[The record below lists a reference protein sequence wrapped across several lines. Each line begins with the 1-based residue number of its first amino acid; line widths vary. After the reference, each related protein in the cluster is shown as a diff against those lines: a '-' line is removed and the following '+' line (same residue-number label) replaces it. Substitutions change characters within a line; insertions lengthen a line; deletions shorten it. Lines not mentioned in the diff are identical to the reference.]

1 MRKIVAIGGSKDAT
15 PLDKINRYIVYLAQS
30 ENPRFLFIPT
40 ASNDNP
46 SYIQKI
52 HDQFQQFNV
61 VFESLNLCT
70 QQYSREQ
77 IRTMINNAD
86 IIYVGGGNTKMM
98 MELWKK
104 LHVDTMLL
112 EAYQDGKVCCGL
124 SAGAICWFKWGH
136 SDSNSFTAENNAA
149 WDFIAVNGLG
159 CVDAAICVHYDE
171 PGRNGFDQMINEI
184 GNVNYGIAVENNNAV
199 VVLDQQ
205 AFPYS
210 EDDQINAYLFSKIH
224 KHQYEKQLWAKDNN
238 IVLAKGVKD
247 GN

>member
-1 MRKIVAIGGSKDAT
+1 MQKIVAIGGSKDAT
-15 PLDKINRYIVYLAQS
+15 PLNKINKYIVYLAQKQ
-30 ENPRFLFIPT
+30 NPNFLFIPT

-46 SYIQKI
+46 QYIDRIQA
-52 HDQFQQFNV
+52 QFEPFNV
-61 VFESLNLCT
+61 NFNSLNLCT

-136 SDSNSFTAENNAA
+136 SDSNSFTAEKGSP
-149 WDFIAVNGLG
+149 WDFIAVEGLG
-159 CVDAAICVHYDE
+159 CVDSAVCVHYDE
-171 PGRNGFDQMINEI
+171 PGRNGFDNMLNEI
-184 GNVNYGIAVENNNAV
+184 DNVNYGIALENNNAV
-199 VVLDQQ
+199 VILDQQ

-210 EDDQINAYLFSKIH
+210 EDDQINVYLFE
-224 KHQYEKQLWAKDNN
+224 HQDKKQYTKKLWEKDNN
-238 IVLAKGVKD
+238 IVLAKAA
-247 GN
+247 